1 MKNEYILS
9 VGILI
14 VIDFVLISFIGEAGV
29 EIVISVFL
37 LIIVLRLMDKENGT
51 YSYINKPDLRTRRIN
66 NADVGELIKF
76 LRKSNG
82 YSQETFAEKM
92 NVSSKT
98 VRNWEKG
105 VVLPNME
112 DVMTITDI
120 FNISLEELYNGKLHV
135 SEKEDVGLNDKTN
148 H

>member
-51 YSYINKPDLRTRRIN
+51 YSYINKPNLRTRRIN

-98 VRNWEKG
+98 VRNWEKRG
-105 VVLPNME
+105 CV
-112 DVMTITDI
+112 T
-120 FNISLEELYNGKLHV
+120 
-135 SEKEDVGLNDKTN
+135 
-148 H
+148 